1 MKLLGNTANR
11 LTAVSG
17 KYLLDTNYGKIKTD
31 LQEKG
36 SPIPENDIWIA
47 AIAKEHNFI
56 LVTRDIHFN
65 AVQDLQ
71 IDKW

>member
-1 MKLLGNTANR
+1 M
-11 LTAVSG
+11 SG